1 MQLNR
6 LLAAT
11 LFLCLP
17 AVAHATEDS
26 APAPAA
32 QAEASA
38 TADVPAEAE
47 KPKKICR
54 METGTGSVMP
64 RRVCRTP
71 EQVAADQE
79 AARRTREQMNR
90 NRGM

>member
-1 MQLNR
+1 MR
-6 LLAAT
+6 LIPT
-11 LFLCLP
+11 T
-17 AVAHATEDS
+17 AVALLLCVSTAAFAAEET
-26 APAPAA
+26 APTPAQSEGEA
-32 QAEASA
+32 Q
-38 TADVPAEAE
+38 AE
-47 KPKKICR
+47 KPKKVCR

-79 AARRTREQMNR
+79 AARRTREEMNR